1 MLKNITSNF
10 QSPKKNFFGRML
22 LRSMNFGHR
31 NISKWAT
38 SLLPKDA
45 DFKEIIDIGCGGG
58 WTLSRLL
65 KTWSTA
71 RVYGLDVSE
80 ASVEKSRD
88 YNAQAVADGRCEVTL
103 GDVAAMPYQADFFD
117 VATAIET
124 VYFWDP
130 LDNGLKEV
138 YRCLKPDGWFIIAL
152 EAGTKGQAEFWSR
165 HVEGMHAYDTEF
177 LKERLL
183 AVGFRSVNVER
194 RLVYACIVARK

>member
-1 MLKNITSNF
+1 MDLMCRK
-10 QSPKKNFFGRML
+10 RAL
-22 LRSMNFGHR
+22 
-31 NISKWAT
+31 
-38 SLLPKDA
+38 
-45 DFKEIIDIGCGGG
+45 
-58 WTLSRLL
+58 
-65 KTWSTA
+65 
-71 RVYGLDVSE
+71 
-80 ASVEKSRD
+80 EKSRD